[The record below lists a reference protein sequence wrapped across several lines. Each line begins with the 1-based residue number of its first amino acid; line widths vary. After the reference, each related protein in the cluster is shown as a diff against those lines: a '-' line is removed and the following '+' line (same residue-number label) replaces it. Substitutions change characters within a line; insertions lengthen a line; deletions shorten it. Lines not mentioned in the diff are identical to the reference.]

1 MTNPTHAPD
10 GAFVELEQHKLT
22 RDQLVLLGMK
32 EAHDKWIQ
40 ELEDQAGMVGP
51 HVAPVSMILRDVAQ
65 KMAGY
70 RDHLAVVLTKAA
82 VKSGSGTL
90 HNIKAEV

>member
-1 MTNPTHAPD
+1 MNQEHAPE
-10 GAFVELEQHKLT
+10 GAFVELDQNKLT

-32 EAHDKWIQ
+32 EAHDMWINRLGEQ
-40 ELEDQAGMVGP
+40 IAMLEPGLATSLYEDLQ
-51 HVAPVSMILRDVAQ
+51 RR
-65 KMAGY
+65 MANY

-82 VKSGSGTL
+82 IKSGSGTL

>member
-1 MTNPTHAPD
+1 MTDTTPAPD
-10 GAFVELEQHKLT
+10 GAFVELDQRKLS

-32 EAHDKWIQ
+32 EAHDKWVQ
-40 ELEDQAGMVGP
+40 ELLDQAGMVGP
-51 HVAPVSMILRDVAQ
+51 GLAPVSTILRDVAMR
-65 KMAGY
+65 MAGY
-70 RDHLAVVLTKAA
+70 RDQLAVVLTKAA